1 MGRGELEVGG
11 LTLSGR
17 CGWGSCN
24 RRLTATLE
32 TLGICFLRKLRRHAF
47 EPRVEKQMV
56 QSQQLV
62 QVLACLENPIQVG
75 LDPGRK
81 SDL

>member
-1 MGRGELEVGG
+1 MGDVGG
-11 LTLSGR
+11 E
-17 CGWGSCN
+17 SCN

-32 TLGICFLRKLRRHAF
+32 TLGICFLRKLRRHVI

-56 QSQQLV
+56 QSQELV
-62 QVLACLENPIQVG
+62 QVLAFLENPIQVG
-75 LDPGRK
+75 FDPGRK